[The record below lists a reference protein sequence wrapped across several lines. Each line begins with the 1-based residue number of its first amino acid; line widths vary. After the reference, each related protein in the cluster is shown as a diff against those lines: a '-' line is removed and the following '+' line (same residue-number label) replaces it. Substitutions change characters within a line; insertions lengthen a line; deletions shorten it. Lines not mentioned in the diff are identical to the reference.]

1 MIQFIKYRKIYFA
14 ISAVFMLFVLI
25 FALVFGVNMDIQ
37 FKGGSMVT
45 YSYAGEMDV
54 DAFAKAVES
63 AAGRATVQKTQ
74 DVASGTNSVIV
85 SLSGTKSLTA
95 EQQSAMTEALEA
107 QFPENQLAVVQVNN
121 VDPTI
126 GKEFF
131 AKCMVAVAFSALLM
145 VIYIAFRFRRIGGWS
160 AGVMCVVALIH
171 DVIMVFATFLL
182 CGISLNDNFIAVA
195 LTILGYSINDT
206 IVIYDRIRENR
217 KLMGDDVPV
226 GELVNASINQT
237 LNRTIMTAVTTVL
250 AMTVVCIVAYVYN
263 VTSII
268 SFALPMIVGMLAGVY
283 SSICVAPQL
292 WVVWQEHKAKKL
304 AR

>member
-1 MIQFIKYRKIYFA
+1 MVDFVKHRKIYFTV
-14 ISAVFMLFVLI
+14 SAVFMIFILV
-25 FALVFGVNMDIQ
+25 FALVFGVNLDIQ

-45 YSYAGEMDV
+45 YSYTGDV
-54 DAFAKAVES
+54 DAAAFAKTVES
-63 AAGRATVQKTQ
+63 VVGRASVQKTQ
-74 DVASGTNSVIV
+74 DVASGTDSLIV
-85 SLSGTKSLTA
+85 SLSGTDSLTA
-95 EQQSAMTEALEA
+95 EQQAAMTEALEA
-107 QFPENQLAVVQVNN
+107 AFPENQLTVVQVNN

-171 DVIMVFATFLL
+171 DVMMVFATFLL
-182 CGISLNDNFIAVA
+182 CRIALNDNFIAVS
-195 LTILGYSINDT
+195 LTILGYSINNT

-217 KLMGDDVPV
+217 KLQGNDVPV
-226 GELVNASINQT
+226 GNLVNASINQT
-237 LNRTIMTAVTTVL
+237 LNRTVMTTVTTVL
-250 AMTVVCIVAYVYN
+250 AIGVVCVVAYIYN

-283 SSICVAPQL
+283 SSICIAPQL
-292 WVVWQEHKAKKL
+292 WVVWQEHKAQKEAK
-304 AR
+304 